1 MEHDKKLSAN
11 PEADQLWK
19 EFDRS
24 LDEVSVTEEQI
35 SKASDDKNIQCLSFK
50 ALSVIIGKIQVALG
64 AIEMSHPADS
74 GAGKLRILHA
84 KLQVLNGTMFPYLA
98 VRLKQSPRTVLES
111 AIDACR
117 TPSSDLP
124 PPPAVDTVQEGSTR
138 STDETDQSEDTA
150 SDTSPAKTSASD
162 ADSSAGSLATARGG
176 GIRRRK

>member
-1 MEHDKKLSAN
+1 MIKHDKKLSNN

-24 LDEVSVTEEQI
+24 LDEMNVTEDQI
-35 SKASDDKNIQCLSFK
+35 SKASDDKNIQSLSFK
-50 ALSVIIGKIQVALG
+50 ALCVIIGKIQVALG
-64 AIEMSHPADS
+64 AIEMSQPSESPD
-74 GAGKLRILHA
+74 GKLRILRA
-84 KLQVLNGTMFPYLA
+84 KLQVLSGTMFPYLA

-117 TPSSDLP
+117 IPSSETA
-124 PPPAVDTVQEGSTR
+124 AVDTSQEESTR
-138 STDETDQSEDTA
+138 STDETNQSEDTTP
-150 SDTSPAKTSASD
+150 DTSPVETPASD